1 MLASVAMFL
10 AASNAVGLRMHSELV
25 LLLGLDVLKG

>member
-10 AASNAVGLRMHSELV
+10 AVSNAVGLRMHGELV
-25 LLLGLDVLKG
+25 LVLGPDVLKG